1 MTTANTMDKMELTSR
16 YLKSDGGEKMRIYER
31 IKKYLD
37 DNGIKQNEIAKRSN
51 IPENTFSMILNG
63 KRKLE
68 ADEALSILKALG
80 VDANTIFNYE

>member
-1 MTTANTMDKMELTSR
+1 
-16 YLKSDGGEKMRIYER
+16 MRIYER

-37 DNGIKQNEIAKRSN
+37 DNGIKQKENAKRSN